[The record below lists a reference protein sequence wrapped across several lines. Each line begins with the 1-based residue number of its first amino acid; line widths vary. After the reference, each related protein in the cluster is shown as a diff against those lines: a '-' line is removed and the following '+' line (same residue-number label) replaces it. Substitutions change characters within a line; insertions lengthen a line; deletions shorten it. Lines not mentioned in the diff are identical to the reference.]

1 MEGIKAEVTFEVFNS
16 RGKWDFLFS
25 KTLLKR
31 FKAIHDSEQ
40 DEILIRGSGR
50 LVTLHNQAHII
61 NQNQS
66 QMKPNTP
73 VSIVI
78 EEHQHDKGDES
89 MEIKVETLKKDVKL
103 FTRMNEPH
111 KPERVQELL

>member
-1 MEGIKAEVTFEVFNS
+1 MFHS

-31 FKAIHDSEQ
+31 FKAIHDYEW

-50 LVTLHNQAHII
+50 SITLHNQAHIV

-73 VSIVI
+73 VCIVI
-78 EEHQHDKGDES
+78 EEHQHDEGDES
-89 MEIKVETLKKDVKL
+89 TEIEMETLKKDVKL
-103 FTRMNEPH
+103 FTRMTKPH